1 MNVRCFDY
9 TENWPINIRA
19 NDVTVNNPETYDKY
33 GFVDGTNT
41 IWMNEIAKG
50 TTAGAFMKIQIPE
63 NVKLVDIFIE
73 DVEAFKNVSI
83 PS

>member
-1 MNVRCFDY
+1 
-9 TENWPINIRA
+9 
-19 NDVTVNNPETYDKY
+19 
-33 GFVDGTNT
+33 
-41 IWMNEIAKG
+41 MNEIAKG